1 MYVLTA
7 AQIATAKL
15 SSVPARDLTAG
26 DKILTVG
33 ASRKGDD
40 YAVVQATRTVRVPRT
55 VVHQGLRIDINRAA
69 FIYVTTTTGIRVGVW
84 ADDTVTVLT
93 F

>member
-7 AQIATAKL
+7 DQIATAKL
-15 SSVPARDLTAG
+15 ASVPTRDLKAG
-26 DKILTVG
+26 DKILVVG

-40 YAVVQATRTVRVPRT
+40 YAVVQSTRTVRVPRT
-55 VVHQGLRIDINRAA
+55 VVHQGLRIDINRAVL
-69 FIYVTTTTGIRVGVW
+69 IHVTTTTGIRVDVW
-84 ADDTVTVLT
+84 GDDTVTVLT